1 LKRGPKRSLE
11 ELQAMYVGKVLTKRA
26 ELDIEDNGFGFTVY
40 LGGPIARIYEPA
52 KAPRRERSETLEK

>member
-1 LKRGPKRSLE
+1 ME
-11 ELQAMYVGKVLTKRA
+11 ELQTMYVGKVLTKRA

-52 KAPRRERSETLEK
+52 RAPRRERSETVEK